1 VLAAIRLDFDP
12 STTVFGLSM
21 RLETLALAGVI
32 LLALIVAAL
41 ASGRVRVAAAP
52 VDGVDVPDEPKLR
65 RDDLI
70 LIAFGAVPG
79 AVLGGRLGYALVHF
93 DYYAANPKAVT
104 DPGQGG
110 FDLTLAVA
118 VGTLTAIAVAR
129 LLAAPMGRWLSVAS
143 LPVLLGL
150 GLGKLSMVLGGA
162 GQGSYS
168 DASWATS
175 YAGSGPWGSANPSYP
190 ALPSQIL
197 EGGLVLAVAIGMILV
212 PFLLRLRVRRWWR
225 VIRPGLA
232 PRREWFA
239 LSGGRRYMTALG
251 MWAVVRFAAAF
262 TWRDARVL
270 GPFGADQL
278 ILVLVAAVA
287 FVGQPAP
294 GAVRRM
300 RAAWVALRTARR
312 EARAS
317 KAALAAAA
325 AQATAAEQAAAA
337 AQAGVTTDATK
348 AEQTL
353 GAATEGSAAGTLSA
367 PIDESEAAPDH
378 TA

>member
-1 VLAAIRLDFDP
+1 
-12 STTVFGLSM
+12 
-21 RLETLALAGVI
+21 
-32 LLALIVAAL
+32 
-41 ASGRVRVAAAP
+41 
-52 VDGVDVPDEPKLR
+52 
-65 RDDLI
+65 
-70 LIAFGAVPG
+70 
-79 AVLGGRLGYALVHF
+79 
-93 DYYAANPKAVT
+93 
-104 DPGQGG
+104 
-110 FDLTLAVA
+110 
-118 VGTLTAIAVAR
+118 
-129 LLAAPMGRWLSVAS
+129 
-143 LPVLLGL
+143 
-150 GLGKLSMVLGGA
+150 
-162 GQGSYS
+162 
-168 DASWATS
+168 
-175 YAGSGPWGSANPSYP
+175 
-190 ALPSQIL
+190 
-197 EGGLVLAVAIGMILV
+197 
-212 PFLLRLRVRRWWR
+212 
-225 VIRPGLA
+225 
-232 PRREWFA
+232 
-239 LSGGRRYMTALG
+239 MTALG

-337 AQAGVTTDATK
+337 AQAAVTTDATK
-348 AEQTL
+348 AERTS

-367 PIDESEAAPDH
+367 PIGESEAAPDH